1 MGKSENRRFD
11 FKEFSVFDNECAMKI
26 GTDALILGSW
36 CSVEGV
42 YDAVDFGTGSGI
54 IAFMVA
60 QRAAGAKVV
69 GVELE
74 PKAFE
79 QSVQNAACIPFA
91 DRLKMFGQS
100 VQDFALK
107 AEFSEAFDLVVSN
120 PPYFHGKPKSPIH
133 ARNLARHDD
142 SLSLTALLNSA
153 RQVLK
158 PQGRF
163 AVVWPMERKEE
174 LLLEAEGNG
183 FQLMRICEIAGTPMH
198 DPVRFVSEWS
208 LKSRASQDLKRSEIV
223 PERLDIELT
232 ERTHGRPLHSI
243 EYKRLL
249 DAFVKE
255 WA

>member
-1 MGKSENRRFD
+1 
-11 FKEFSVFDNECAMKI
+11 MKI

-36 CSVEGV
+36 CSVEGIRN
-42 YDAVDFGTGSGI
+42 AVDFGAGSGI

-60 QRAAGAKVV
+60 QRAPGAQVV

-79 QSVQNAACIPFA
+79 QSARNAEDIPFA
-91 DRLKMFGQS
+91 GRLNMIGQS
-100 VQDFALK
+100 VQDFASRV
-107 AEFSEAFDLVVSN
+107 EFSEVFDLVVSN

-142 SLSLTALLNSA
+142 SLSLTALLTSA

-174 LLLEAEGNG
+174 LLSESEATG
-183 FQLMRICEIAGTPMH
+183 FKLLRICEIAGTPLH
-198 DPVRFVSEWS
+198 APVRFVSEWS
-208 LKSRASQDLKRSEIV
+208 RNGKESQGLAMEQPSLD
-223 PERLDIELT
+223 RLDIELA
-232 ERTHGRPLHSI
+232 ERTQGRPVHSA

-249 DAFVKE
+249 DAFVQE

>member
-1 MGKSENRRFD
+1 
-11 FKEFSVFDNECAMKI
+11 MKI

-42 YDAVDFGTGSGI
+42 HDAVDFGAGSGI

-60 QRAAGAKVV
+60 QRAPGAKVV

-79 QSVQNAACIPFA
+79 QSVQNSASIPFSS
-91 DRLKMFGQS
+91 RLNMFGLS
-100 VQDFALK
+100 VQEFALK
-107 AEFSEAFDLVVSN
+107 AEFSQAFDLVVSN
-120 PPYFHGKPKSPIH
+120 PPYFHGKPKSPIQ

-142 SLSLTALLNSA
+142 SLSLTELLKSA

-158 PQGRF
+158 PSGRF

-174 LLLEAEGNG
+174 LTLEAEGAG
-183 FQLMRICEIAGTPMH
+183 FELMRICEIAGTPMH
-198 DPVRFVSEWS
+198 APVRFVSEWS
-208 LKSRASQDLKRSEIV
+208 LKKMAHQDLTRAEPV
-223 PERLDIELT
+223 LERLDIELA
-232 ERTHGRPLHSI
+232 ERTQGRPVHSA

-249 DAFVKE
+249 DDFVKE

>member
-1 MGKSENRRFD
+1 
-11 FKEFSVFDNECAMKI
+11 MKI

-42 YDAVDFGTGSGI
+42 QDAVDFGTGSGI
-54 IAFMVA
+54 IAFMLA
-60 QRAAGAKVV
+60 QRAPAAQVV

-74 PKAFE
+74 PNAFK
-79 QSVQNAACIPFA
+79 QSAQNAEGIPFRG
-91 DRLKMFGQS
+91 RLNMIGQS
-100 VQDFALK
+100 VQDFAIR

-120 PPYFHGKPKSPIH
+120 PPYFHGKPKSPIY

-142 SLSLTALLNSA
+142 SLSLTALLTSA

-174 LLLEAEGNG
+174 LLLEAEGTG
-183 FQLMRICEIAGTPMH
+183 FELMRICEIAGTPMH
-198 DPVRFVSEWS
+198 APVRFVSEWS
-208 LKSRASQDLKRSEIV
+208 LKRQGSQAAASAEPIAQ
-223 PERLDIELT
+223 RLDIELK
-232 ERTHGRPLHSI
+232 ERTQGRPVHSE